1 MSRCAAVAPYA
12 GGAFL
17 PASTAPGSLF
27 SVSPLPFVRWCP
39 SRQALQGGIHK
50 AALYKTSPL
59 QGLPPGA
66 LSSHGNGL
74 TENGEQGRVANR
86 QKRKNERRG
95 IFGAGEPRGKDNGDS
110 KKLFEISASDG
121 AAKAAAAEKCKAIAD
136 TAARGPARTAAPE
149 KIPGARFSHAF
160 KPRRKSCRTTRGQN
174 HCPTEYQDFRG
185 YAFCR
190 EAGACWSDKKGRAP
204 VVERC
209 KAPRSSACKKNKG

>member
-27 SVSPLPFVRWCP
+27 SVSPLPFVRWCT

-95 IFGAGEPRGKDNGDS
+95 IFGAGEPGGKHHGNS

-121 AAKAAAAEKCKAIAD
+121 AAMAAAAWKD
-136 TAARGPARTAAPE
+136 PRVGNAAPE
-149 KIPGARFSHAF
+149 KIPGPRLPHAF
-160 KPRRKSCRTTRGQN
+160 EPRRESDSPTRGQG
-174 HCPTEYQDFRG
+174 FRG
-185 YAFCR
+185 FAFCR
-190 EAGACWSDKKGRAP
+190 ETGACRGREKDRAAM
-204 VVERC
+204 VERC
-209 KAPRSSACKKNKG
+209 KAPRSRAC

>member
-95 IFGAGEPRGKDNGDS
+95 IFGAGEPGGKHHGDS

-121 AAKAAAAEKCKAIAD
+121 AAMAAAAWKATLAHF
-136 TAARGPARTAAPE
+136 APHDA
-149 KIPGARFSHAF
+149 PGAGNSRIH
-160 KPRRKSCRTTRGQN
+160 KPRGKSCCCTTPR
-174 HCPTEYQDFRG
+174 
-185 YAFCR
+185 R
-190 EAGACWSDKKGRAP
+190 EAGKSWGSKKARAP
-204 VVERC
+204 MVERC
-209 KAPRSSACKKNKG
+209 KTPRSGAC